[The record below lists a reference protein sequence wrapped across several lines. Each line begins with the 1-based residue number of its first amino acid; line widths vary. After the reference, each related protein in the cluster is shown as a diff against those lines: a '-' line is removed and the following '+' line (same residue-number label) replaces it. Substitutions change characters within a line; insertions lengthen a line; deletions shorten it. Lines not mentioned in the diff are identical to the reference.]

1 MSRNFYYTY
10 IPLFPLTLLGSGQV
24 FATVWW
30 SYSWKIK
37 NFLNTIRSKC
47 LRRPVLPFFFIC
59 YPLLLRL
66 DILRRQLLC
75 LPDFFFSLNQY
86 SFNHKKNP
94 LTTNNHKTIMAST
107 NQLSPPPGGPSGS
120 NRLSGWLSRR
130 LRRKNKLRT
139 TNAVEGQQ
147 PLSSEES
154 SSANIISPDK
164 TTITHSSHPRTSIL
178 KRLFRR
184 RRARGGRNSG
194 LEFDQ
199 IERERGF
206 SPPRHRQPDW
216 MRRWKDGDEGS
227 GVSESS

>member
-1 MSRNFYYTY
+1 
-10 IPLFPLTLLGSGQV
+10 
-24 FATVWW
+24 
-30 SYSWKIK
+30 
-37 NFLNTIRSKC
+37 
-47 LRRPVLPFFFIC
+47 
-59 YPLLLRL
+59 
-66 DILRRQLLC
+66 
-75 LPDFFFSLNQY
+75 
-86 SFNHKKNP
+86 
-94 LTTNNHKTIMAST
+94 MAST

-130 LRRKNKLRT
+130 LRRTNKPRT

-154 SSANIISPDK
+154 PSANIISPDK
-164 TTITHSSHPRTSIL
+164 TTITPSSNSSRPRPSIL

-206 SPPRHRQPDW
+206 SPPRHRQPEW
-216 MRRWKDGDEGS
+216 MRRWNDDDEGK
-227 GVSESS
+227 GGE